1 MRSAS
6 LSLCTIMVLLFAID
20 SAYAEGIEIK
30 TGNVHIKT
38 DASNSPQRIRPYWRS
53 PLYFERSRSLE
64 NLQRYRLPSSRIE
77 QTCHQRSGQVYQ
89 ESRQVTTV
97 NGYDSHTEVY
107 SVHKC

>member
-6 LSLCTIMVLLFAID
+6 LSLCTMLALLFAID
-20 SAYAEGIEIK
+20 GAYAEGIEIN

-38 DASNSPQRIRPYWRS
+38 DMYNSPQRIRPYSRS
-53 PLYFERSRSLE
+53 PLYFERSRWLE
-64 NLQRYRLPSSRIE
+64 NSQRYRLPASRIK

-107 SVHKC
+107 SVHQC